1 MKLLILLCGM
11 LCALNANALDKGWTF
26 RDSGTICSVYSAGSV
41 AVNTNETI
49 QYSIAFAYASK
60 EHELSEHLRAI
71 NLKPNQY
78 VLQFDVAI
86 HQPADEFGLLGDK
99 IDIPIQL
106 RVNESLLE
114 SYENEYGTTY
124 YVRGKRAKQILQKL
138 NSSELISV
146 SVTVG
151 NAEYLIPIKETDKRF
166 NLKRKLL
173 KTCEEHFV

>member
-1 MKLLILLCGM
+1 MKLLTLLCGM
-11 LCALNANALDKGWTF
+11 LFIVNASALDKDWTF
-26 RDSGTICSVYSAGSV
+26 RDSGTICSVYSSGSI
-41 AVNTNETI
+41 AANTNETI

-60 EHELSEHLRAI
+60 EHALSEHLRAI
-71 NLKPNQY
+71 NLKPNEY
-78 VLQFDVAI
+78 VLQFDLAI

-106 RVNESLLE
+106 RVNEFLLK

-138 NSSELISV
+138 NGGERISV
-146 SVTVG
+146 KAIVG
-151 NAEYLIPIKETDKRF
+151 NVEHLIPIKTTENRF

-173 KTCEEHFV
+173 ETCEEHFV